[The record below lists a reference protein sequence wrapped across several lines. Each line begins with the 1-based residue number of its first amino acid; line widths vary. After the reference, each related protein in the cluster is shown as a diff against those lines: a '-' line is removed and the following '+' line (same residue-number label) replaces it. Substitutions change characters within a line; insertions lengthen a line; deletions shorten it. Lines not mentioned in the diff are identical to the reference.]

1 MAEVATDEISGYDLA
16 VYLLAKGGVNA
27 LLKYARDEE
36 SDWLELKRAM
46 DLSAEDRSKG
56 EETRDL
62 YSKYAQAMIALAN
75 TAGGAL
81 VIGICDKTLM
91 LEPLSKH
98 DPHRKIAKGG
108 LDDYIRQFVRPSL
121 WPDAVRWTDRKRIW
135 ELSNKAIASNQ
146 FSWEHYPYRDPSG
159 VVGEVIVVLV
169 RPFESPRIT
178 KVDNK
183 YSSLLKRRDGDLG
196 EVEPFEFD
204 IEKIN
209 GYLSS
214 RKATSPRYAAIRDR
228 FDTDCKKNDSRTVL
242 NEAIRAYY
250 ARFEARLEER
260 AKCRMDAFTPL
271 DARESVFADESANS
285 SFSPR
290 AVELVDDDEI
300 WLKSRNEGETA
311 AVTSGGDLEESEVGD
326 DEYDVASSRPARQ
339 GDLLSILDNENR
351 VIISGEPGGGKTTC
365 LQYYA
370 LQFGKCA
377 DVENPVL
384 ALFIPMGQWGCVCS
398 IEHMMAEVSR
408 LKPGQL
414 TQLVAENR
422 LRLII
427 DAVNE
432 CPDKYQDGAIQN
444 IGIYLH
450 AHPGLPAVLSTRHPE
465 KLAGIGFPVFRV
477 QPMDEGHQRRYLE
490 RYLGD
495 KDQAEELMKQVLSMP
510 GGETI
515 AENPMLL
522 RLVVKVYRESSDHRL
537 PSGRAGLY
545 RKSLRSWYQR
555 EKGKFEKAG
564 GGMSWD
570 EKQTLRLLSE
580 LAFRGRMKGYR
591 DIPIEIVGEF
601 WGEQVAERIGTLC
614 QGPVVYQE
622 DEFVKFRHETYQ
634 EYLCAEFLIA
644 HPDELPEW
652 GLEDYPRWG
661 MVFAYVVELFDSD
674 MHGLPQSFWLA
685 AWKLDPWMGAALTSA
700 ATWTQLV
707 RPNFKG
713 TRPMVNGKPLGVRK
727 EGKIQGA
734 PYSFA
739 VSEYVPSCKALRWSL
754 CNRKNTWYHRNNVAL
769 RYVVLIDRERTKHW
783 RRFELAQVPQIRGLG
798 LRYAISLAK
807 SWLVID
813 DPRECFRNSVVDEW
827 NSWVS
832 QANVEDAER
841 LIDCHIALSAD
852 FSIAKARWMTG
863 MTLQLAM
870 DLLKKQLLSQDDVR
884 NEIPRWISSA
894 TVKEAIDMVS
904 IGVAM
909 IGDFDQRLKEWMES
923 ATPKDAF
930 DLVSADFLKQE
941 AFAPI
946 VSRWLEKVTPQSAK
960 WLIKG
965 GWTTQEELNAKMP
978 AWMRDRQGL
987 LM

>member
-1 MAEVATDEISGYDLA
+1 MVVEKISGFDLA
-16 VYLLAKGGVNA
+16 EHLYSKGGVAA
-27 LLKYARDEE
+27 LVQYAGKAET
-36 SDWLELKRAM
+36 DWLELKAGMCLRE
-46 DLSAEDRSKG
+46 EDIKKN
-56 EETRDL
+56 ETPQDL
-62 YSKYAQAMIALAN
+62 YWNYAREIIALMN
-75 TAGGAL
+75 SSGGVL
-81 VIGICDKTLM
+81 IIGIQDQTLQYVP
-91 LEPLSKH
+91 LEENDPKH
-98 DPHRKIAKGG
+98 LMNLGPEV
-108 LDDYIRQFVRPSL
+108 YIREFVKHSL
-121 WPDAVRWTDRKRIW
+121 WPKELTWTSHGKTQ
-135 ELSNKAIASNQ
+135 ELSNKQLPSDILAWHHA
-146 FSWEHYPYRDPSG
+146 PYVDSFGRM
-159 VVGEVIVVLV
+159 GEVVLIFVKPADQVRLV
-169 RPFESPRIT
+169 RSAGNSYPLFKRT
-178 KVDNK
+178 K
-183 YSSLLKRRDGDLG
+183 GDLG
-196 EVEPFEFD
+196 EAVPIFD
-204 IEKIN
+204 PDLIDKYKVTREIA
-209 GYLSS
+209 SVF
-214 RKATSPRYAAIRDR
+214 YASIRDR
-228 FDTDCKKNDSRTVL
+228 FDADCKKNESRTAL
-242 NEAIRAYY
+242 NDAIRAYY
-250 ARFEARLEER
+250 VRLEGSFKNR
-260 AKCRMDAFTPL
+260 NRMAAFTSL
-271 DARESVFADESANS
+271 DARENFFADGAANS
-285 SFSPR
+285 IFSPK
-290 AVELVDDDEI
+290 AVELVDDDEA
-300 WLKSRNEGETA
+300 WLKDGDVNETEVVAPSEFAEFGCE
-311 AVTSGGDLEESEVGD
+311 SDERDDLSN
-326 DEYDVASSRPARQ
+326 RPARQ
-339 GDLLSILDNENR
+339 GDLLSILGDENR
-351 VIISGEPGGGKTTC
+351 VIVSGEPGGGKTTC

-422 LRLII
+422 LRLVI

-432 CPDKYQDGAIQN
+432 CPDKYQEGAIQN

-465 KLAGIGFPVFRV
+465 KLSDLGFPVFGI

-495 KDQAEELMKQVLSMP
+495 KGQADGLMKQVLSMP

-522 RLVVKVYRESSDHRL
+522 RLVVEVYRESPDRRL
-537 PSGRAGLY
+537 PNGRAGLY
-545 RKSLRSWYQR
+545 RRSLRSWFRR
-555 EKGKFEKAG
+555 EKRKAEKSG
-564 GGMSWD
+564 GVICWN
-570 EKQTLRLLSE
+570 EEETFHLLSE
-580 LAFRGRMKGYR
+580 LAFLGRMKGYR

-601 WGEQVAERIGTLC
+601 WGGLGDERIVNLC

-661 MVFAYVVELFDSD
+661 MVFAYIVELFDSD
-674 MHGLPQSFWLA
+674 PNGLPQSFWLT
-685 AWKLDPWMGAALTSA
+685 AWKLNPWLGAALTSVS
-700 ATWTQLV
+700 TWTQLV
-707 RPNFKG
+707 CPNFKG
-713 TRPMVNGKPLGVRK
+713 IRPIVNGELLGVRK

-754 CNRKNTWYHRNNVAL
+754 CNRRNTWYHRNDVAL

-813 DPRECFRNSVVDEW
+813 DPRECFRHNAADEW
-827 NSWVS
+827 RSWVS
-832 QANVEDAER
+832 QAKVEDAER
-841 LIDCHIALSAD
+841 LINSRIAVAAD
-852 FSIAKARWMTG
+852 FSIAKAKWVTG
-863 MTLQLAM
+863 MTLQLAT
-870 DLLKKQLLSQDDVR
+870 DLLKKQLLSHDDVR
-884 NEIPRWISSA
+884 NEIPRWILSA
-894 TVKEAIDMVS
+894 TVKEAIDMVHS
-904 IGVAM
+904 GLAKV
-909 IGDFDQRLKEWMES
+909 GDFDQRMKEWVEN

-941 AFAPI
+941 AFAPMI
-946 VSRWLEKVTPQSAK
+946 SRWLEKVTPQSAK

-965 GWTTQEELNAKMP
+965 GWITPEELNAKMP